1 MYKHTQRSFA
11 GGRLDAELMGRQDLQ
26 KYFQGASELKNFTV
40 RRQGYISK
48 RRGTDLAADLE
59 HLLGHTDTTT
69 TVDGQETTVSTP
81 NAIGKAKLIPIVNE
95 RDKGYCVLLTA
106 GRAFLVGDRGV
117 RLMDGTWARSVADY
131 ELTNYANE
139 TVADDKR
146 PYYVAVP
153 YTDAEIAALNY
164 TQSGDTI
171 FLAHKSHAPAKLVRR
186 EETLEY
192 AKLEFVTGT
201 WAKPRITNITAAGS
215 FGPQTAA
222 LKTVYYVCTYVKDG
236 IESEPSQPVAY
247 SYRMPWGEQA
257 TLTVTCDKGN
267 NAEDPDY
274 YNIYKKDSTEF
285 GLIAT
290 SGVSQPVTLT
300 DYDLNPGGSAPT
312 VESQYLYTFSH
323 YNPISYTRQL
333 SDYFNAIGLP
343 IADNAIAWEDVPVVC
358 GGVKTT
364 DAGLTID
371 LGPASGQMIT
381 NITVD
386 LDAFHSERHFN
397 ENGPWNTHMIKVLFA
412 GTLFRCTLTTADL
425 DGTNEQ
431 TFYAYASA
439 MNPKK
444 VPSSASQWTPDAL
457 TEDLAPG
464 ENYIWNKSYNSWVS
478 SYYGPSGMQLD
489 TFYKRSVGFDFLS
502 QLEAHYTDSSTSS
515 GGRSRQWQVKSIK
528 IEAYSNAA
536 DTTQPGATSGDDQ
549 YLIPLYFNGIAFDSR
564 FGRNDTFIDDFI
576 TPDLSLTPPAT
587 EDHFNAAGDYPSAVA
602 IHKQRLVF
610 AATEND
616 PFTFWL
622 SQIGDLYNFSPHSS
636 IREDDAISGT
646 TDATEFPQINHLIVN
661 RDLMAFADS
670 GEWRIAPSSGNALT
684 YKTTNA
690 NMQSAIGSSK
700 TLKPIAVGD
709 EIVFADR
716 TGQRLYATRYN
727 WSSDGY
733 ESNDLSVL
741 SQWLFKNNPIVAMAY
756 RQHPDSTIEC
766 VLEDGTMATLVYMKE
781 HEVCAWSRAALGG
794 GWLAKDIACT
804 KAISNGSSEVMVLV
818 ERDGAYRL
826 WRMRDDIPVRGGAV
840 EAADQLCMDG
850 ARVLAVGETA
860 ASDET
865 VVDCGTK
872 LVAGYAFETTLVT
885 VRPEV
890 QGSNR
895 TIQFELKNAKDA
907 EVRVLDSGDFSC
919 RATGVPAQLATKANA
934 NAEVS
939 TQYGTVELKS
949 GDYKLTL
956 AGDSTGDGRVEV
968 KSATVMPLNILSI
981 SVDYEIQPLSESEG

>member
-69 TVDGQETTVSTP
+69 TVNGQESTVSTP
-81 NAIGKAKLIPIVNE
+81 NAIGKAKLIPLVNE
-95 RDKGYCVLLTA
+95 RTRGYCVLLTA
-106 GRAFLVGDRGV
+106 NRAFLVGREGV

-131 ELTNYANE
+131 ELTNYSDE

-171 FLAHKSHAPAKLVRR
+171 FLAHKSHAPAKLVFDGTKFTI
-186 EETLEY
+186 E
-192 AKLEFVTGT
+192 KIEFATQT
-201 WAKPRITNITAAGS
+201 WKRPRILSVVAKQGSNFGNGAITTIS
-215 FGPQTAA
+215 
-222 LKTVYYVCTYVKDG
+222 YVCTYVKDG
-236 IESEPSQPVAY
+236 VESEPSEPFVFNYQL
-247 SYRMPWGEQA
+247 PWGNQA
-257 TLTVTCDKGN
+257 ALQITCNRGDN
-267 NAEDPDY
+267 DVPPDY
-274 YNIYKKDSTEF
+274 YNVYKKESTEF

-290 SGVSQPVTLT
+290 IGHPSKLTLSPEISAQGGSVTTIMQGDIVGEYYYPLYQQPSYYLNKSNQNVIVGVNPYYGTNFYTLIGGVSC
-300 DYDLNPGGSAPT
+300 PGGAIFSFGQDSGLRLTGFT
-312 VESQYLYTFSH
+312 VGIDAFSM
-323 YNPISYTRQL
+323 S
-333 SDYFNAIGLP
+333 YFNISNPWAT
-343 IADNAIAWEDVPVVC
+343 VYSS
-358 GGVKTT
+358 GGV
-364 DAGLTID
+364 
-371 LGPASGQMIT
+371 
-381 NITVD
+381 
-386 LDAFHSERHFN
+386 
-397 ENGPWNTHMIKVLFA
+397 IKA
-412 GTLFRCTLTTADL
+412 TLTTKNYSNTTRTFTASILIDTKGL
-425 DGTNEQ
+425 TPGANSGSITPAQ
-431 TFYAYASA
+431 TPGYKRVVYFDFSSDI
-439 MNPKK
+439 
-444 VPSSASQWTPDAL
+444 SSAYPTSGSAGAGETQW
-457 TEDLAPG
+457 EV
-464 ENYIWNKSYNSWVS
+464 VS
-478 SYYGPSGMQLD
+478 
-489 TFYKRSVGFDFLS
+489 V
-502 QLEAHYTDSSTSS
+502 
-515 GGRSRQWQVKSIK
+515 K
-528 IEAYSNAA
+528 IEAFNNA
-536 DTTQPGATSGDDQ
+536 
-549 YLIPLYFNGIAFDSR
+549 
-564 FGRNDTFIDDFI
+564 NDMTPVTMYWHEIEFENKLAPANVIVDNFI

-622 SQIGDLYNFSPHSS
+622 SQVGDLYNFSPHSA
-636 IREDDAISGT
+636 IREDDPISAT

-684 YKTTNA
+684 YKTVSA

-700 TLKPIAVGD
+700 TLRPIAVGD

-794 GWLAKDIACT
+794 GWLAKDIACS

-860 ASDET
+860 AADET

-890 QGSNR
+890 QGSNG

-919 RATGVPAQLATKANA
+919 RATGVPAQLATRANA
-934 NAEVS
+934 NAAVS

>member
-59 HLLGHTDTTT
+59 NLLGHTNTTT
-69 TVDGQETTVSTP
+69 TVNGQESTASTP

-106 GRAFLVGDRGV
+106 NRAFLVGREGV

-131 ELTNYANE
+131 ELTDYADE
-139 TVADDKR
+139 TVTDDKR

-153 YTDAEIAALNY
+153 YSNEEIASLNY

-192 AKLEFVTGT
+192 AKLEFVSGT

-236 IESEPSQPVAY
+236 IESEPSLPVAF
-247 SYRMPWGEQA
+247 SYRMPWGDSA

-267 NAEDPDY
+267 NGENPDY

-290 SGVSQPVTLT
+290 SGTAKKAIIT
-300 DYDLNPGGSAPT
+300 DFTLNPPPGTAPS
-312 VESQYLYTFSH
+312 VIAQFLNAYYGFAPYSQSK
-323 YNPISYTRQL
+323 SKAVG
-333 SDYFNAIGLP
+333 DYINTLGLP
-343 IADNAIAWEDVPVVC
+343 IAEPNGVSYEIPVAC
-358 GGVKTT
+358 GGVSTT
-364 DAGLTID
+364 AEGLTID
-371 LGPASGQMIT
+371 MGSASGQMVT
-381 NITVD
+381 NVTLD
-386 LDAFHSERHFN
+386 LDAFFSEMVPRTFPDGWVSHD
-397 ENGPWNTHMIKVLFA
+397 WCTWQIHDYFA
-412 GTLFRCTLTTADL
+412 GTLFRCTLKTSDL
-425 DGTNEQ
+425 DGSNER
-431 TFYAYASA
+431 TFYEYGTAT
-439 MNPKK
+439 NPNN
-444 VPSSASQWTPDAL
+444 
-457 TEDLAPG
+457 LANG
-464 ENYIWNKSYNSWVS
+464 LNYIWNETDYV
-478 SYYGPSGMQLD
+478 YIHYDGPTASQLNE
-489 TFYKRSVGFDFLS
+489 TYTRSVGFDFS
-502 QLEAHYTDSSTSS
+502 AQLRNTYTDSSFTS
-515 GGRSRQWQVKSIK
+515 GGKSTQWQVKSIK

-536 DTTQPGATSGDDQ
+536 DTSQPGATSGDDQ
-549 YLIPLYFNGIAFDSR
+549 YLIPLYFHGIAFDST
-564 FGRNDTFIDDFI
+564 FGRNDTFIDDYI
-576 TPDLSLTPPAT
+576 TPNLSLTPPST

-622 SQIGDLYNFSPHSS
+622 SQVGDLYNFSPHSS
-636 IREDDAISGT
+636 IREDDPISAT
-646 TDATEFPQINHLIVN
+646 TDATEFPQINHLIAN

-684 YKTTNA
+684 YKTTGA

-741 SQWLFKNNPIVAMAY
+741 SQWLFKNNPIVAMTY

-781 HEVCAWSRAALGG
+781 HEVCAWSRAILGG
-794 GWLAKDIACT
+794 GWRAKDITCT
-804 KAISNGSSEVMVLV
+804 KAISNGSSEVLVLV
-818 ERDGAYRL
+818 EKGGKYCL

-850 ARVLAVGETA
+850 ARELATGETA
-860 ASDET
+860 AADET

-890 QGSNR
+890 QGSNG

-907 EVRVLDSGDFSC
+907 EVRVLDSGDFSI
-919 RATGVPAQLATKANA
+919 RATGVPAQLATRANA
-934 NAEVS
+934 NAAVS

-956 AGDSTGDGRVEV
+956 AGNSTGDGRVEV

>member
-11 GGRLDAELMGRQDLQ
+11 GGRLDAELMGRQDLA

-59 HLLGHTDTTT
+59 HLLGHTTTT
-69 TVDGQETTVSTP
+69 ATEQGQETTSTEQ
-81 NAIGKAKLIPIVNE
+81 NDVGRARLIPIVNE
-95 RDKGYCVLLTA
+95 REDGFCVLMTA
-106 GRAFLVGDRGV
+106 GRAFLMGRKGV

-131 ELTNYANE
+131 ELTDYADA

-146 PYYVAVP
+146 PFYVAVP
-153 YTDAEIAALNY
+153 YTDDEIADLNY

-171 FLAHKSHAPAKLVRR
+171 FLVHKSHAPRKLVFDGTKFGI
-186 EETLEY
+186 E
-192 AKLEFVTGT
+192 KIEFATQT
-201 WAKPRITNITAAGS
+201 WKRPRILSVTVKTGS
-215 FGPQTAA
+215 DFGNGAISTIS
-222 LKTVYYVCTYVKDG
+222 YVCTYVKDG
-236 IESEPSQPVAY
+236 IESVPSQPFVFNY
-247 SYRMPWGEQA
+247 QRPWGSKAALEIQ
-257 TLTVTCDKGN
+257 CDKGEN
-267 NAEDPDY
+267 EEEPDY
-274 YNIYKKDSTEF
+274 YNVYKKESTEY

-290 SGVSQPVTLT
+290 VGSPTAVIMDPEMDSGSEGQTSIIDQL
-300 DYDLNPGGSAPT
+300 DYYNHHTRTTSAIRRTQDLNYYLNNSGRDIVVAWPNYYADPFMSTDATLIGGVRSPGG
-312 VESQYLYTFSH
+312 LLLDF
-323 YNPISYTRQL
+323 
-333 SDYFNAIGLP
+333 
-343 IADNAIAWEDVPVVC
+343 
-358 GGVKTT
+358 GG
-364 DAGLTID
+364 
-371 LGPASGQMIT
+371 ASGKRMT
-381 NITVD
+381 GFTLD
-386 LDAFHSERHFN
+386 LDAFKIYNYSWWEPGYDDVQRDGIYCYFS
-397 ENGPWNTHMIKVLFA
+397 
-412 GTLFRCTLTTADL
+412 GTEFYATLTTSDL
-425 DGTNEQ
+425 DGTNER
-431 TFYAYASA
+431 TFTKLISVADI
-439 MNPKK
+439 KGG
-444 VPSSASQWTPDAL
+444 
-457 TEDLAPG
+457 LAPG
-464 ENYIWNKSYNSWVS
+464 ENTIGRGYASYIRRTDNGAEYNS
-478 SYYGPSGMQLD
+478 
-489 TFYKRSVGFDFLS
+489 YKRMVKFDFSADL
-502 QLEAHYTDSSTSS
+502 AAAYPSS
-515 GGRSRQWQVKSIK
+515 GTAGAAEAQWQAVSLEIH
-528 IEAYSNAA
+528 AYSALGTNPTEENPLGTDPTEVDLYWHGLAFE
-536 DTTQPGATSGDDQ
+536 DTTVNSS
-549 YLIPLYFNGIAFDSR
+549 LIV
-564 FGRNDTFIDDFI
+564 DDFI
-576 TPDLSLTPPAT
+576 TPDLSLTPPSS
-587 EDHFNAAGDYPSAVA
+587 EDHFDAAGDYPSAVA

-622 SQIGDLYNFSPHSS
+622 SQVGDLYNFSPHSS
-636 IREDDAISGT
+636 IREDDPISAT

-661 RDLMAFADS
+661 RDLIAFADS

-684 YKTTNA
+684 YKTIAA

-741 SQWLFKNNPIVAMAY
+741 SQWIFKNNPIVAMAY

-766 VLEDGTMATLVYMKE
+766 VLADGTMATLVYMKE

-804 KAISNGSSEVMVLV
+804 KAISNGSSEVLVLV
-818 ERDGAYRL
+818 ERDGAFRL

-840 EAADQLCMDG
+840 EAANQLCMDG

-860 ASDET
+860 AADET

-890 QGSNR
+890 QGSNG

-919 RATGVPAQLATKANA
+919 RATGVPAQLATRANA
-934 NAEVS
+934 DAAVS

-949 GDYKLTL
+949 GDYKLVL

-968 KSATVMPLNILSI
+968 KSATVLPLNILSI